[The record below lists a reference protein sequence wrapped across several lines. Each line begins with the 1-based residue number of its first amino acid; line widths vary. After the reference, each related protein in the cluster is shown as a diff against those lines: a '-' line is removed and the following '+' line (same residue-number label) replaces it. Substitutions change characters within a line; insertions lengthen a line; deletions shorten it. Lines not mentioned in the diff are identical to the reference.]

1 MNNSRANYSIL
12 GIQFGDELFQ
22 GELFNLGIPILGQ
35 TIAGDL
41 FNLGIPILR
50 QTIAALQVIY
60 SIWGPQFMDELFQG
74 ELFDFGTPIGGQTI
88 PGRIIQFGDP
98 NLGIPI
104 WGSQFGDPNLGMNYS
119 RDYDFVIAGC
129 YCGMLLLGVISKI
142 KQNSSDMNEIILAPC
157 DAG

>member
-1 MNNSRANYSIL
+1 MNYSRENYSIFEPQL
-12 GIQFGDELFQ
+12 VDKLFQ
-22 GELFNLGIPILGQ
+22 GELF
-35 TIAGDL
+35 
-41 FNLGIPILR
+41 
-50 QTIAALQVIY
+50 
-60 SIWGPQFMDELFQG
+60 
-74 ELFDFGTPIGGQTI
+74 
-88 PGRIIQFGDP
+88 